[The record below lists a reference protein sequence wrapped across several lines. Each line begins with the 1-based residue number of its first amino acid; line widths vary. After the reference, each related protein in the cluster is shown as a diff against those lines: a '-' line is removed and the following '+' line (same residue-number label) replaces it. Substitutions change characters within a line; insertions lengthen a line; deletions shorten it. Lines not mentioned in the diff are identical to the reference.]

1 MLCRTSSHPRQASL
15 LQLPC
20 LARRK
25 LTAPDCSCQRWV
37 RSGLRATPWE
47 ELAAGPIY
55 LAVGEAESDPALVA
69 QIGFFSCLP
78 DLYHSWQFTARALIT
93 DETQTRDLHQKTLHT
108 HLQTAQAAP
117 YSTCPNHCL
126 PPGSSQAPGTTWQR
140 WSDTAWQLTGRGTS
154 SGHLPMSRP
163 AGLSLCRPGEAGGH
177 VRCPPHTWPSTSH
190 HPPSPI
196 LRSDPGNA
204 APTSEN
210 PALN

>member
-1 MLCRTSSHPRQASL
+1 M
-15 LQLPC
+15 
-20 LARRK
+20 
-25 LTAPDCSCQRWV
+25 
-37 RSGLRATPWE
+37 RATPWE

-55 LAVGEAESDPALVA
+55 LAVGEVGSDPALVA

-93 DETQTRDLHQKTLHT
+93 DETRTRDLQQKTLHT

-177 VRCPPHTWPSTSH
+177 VQCPPHTWPSTSH
-190 HPPSPI
+190 HPPSPSSG
-196 LRSDPGNA
+196 LTQGMLHRHRK
-204 APTSEN
+204 TQH
-210 PALN
+210 